1 MAFFLWEGCNT
12 AHTGYRIQWVFSYR
26 IPGYRCPL
34 AARDRSIWLPSLSL
48 CLSRFAVSFSEA
60 QLRPSTQLQREHVPA
75 RVLSSL
81 VITRV
86 VTFAGMSPCLL
97 FPGFGFV
104 EFGSVY
110 TKLGPFERNL
120 AHLWFCLCSSGA
132 QTSASLSARIFSL
145 VSAASVFSGNFLLL
159 RL

>member
-1 MAFFLWEGCNT
+1 VGGLQ
-12 AHTGYRIQWVFSYR
+12 YRTYQLPDSVGFQLPDSGLPVSVSGKRPFYLVTVS
-26 IPGYRCPL
+26 L
-34 AARDRSIWLPSLSL
+34 ALS
-48 CLSRFAVSFSEA
+48 LSRFAVSFSEA
-60 QLRPSTQLQREHVPA
+60 ELRPSNQLQREHVLA

-81 VITRV
+81 VITSV
-86 VTFAGMSPCLL
+86 VTFAGMFSSSPCLP

-104 EFGSVY
+104 EFGPVY

-120 AHLWFCLCSSGA
+120 AHLWFCLCSLGA
-132 QTSASLSARIFSL
+132 QTSASLSARIFFL